1 MICRLGSLLAGVRCS
16 GGWRGEVGEGG
27 SSLSL
32 NSRSTV
38 SFERDFEASFCLSD
52 AAFLV
57 GAFFCLGAGGGL
69 TPASIR
75 SDAVLS

>member
-1 MICRLGSLLAGVRCS
+1 
-16 GGWRGEVGEGG
+16 VGEGG

-32 NSRSTV
+32 NSRSSV
-38 SFERDFEASFCLSD
+38 SFERDFEASFYLSN

-57 GAFFCLGAGGGL
+57 GAFFCLGAGSGL

-75 SDAVLS
+75 SNTVLS